1 MKRTLHELVRGSL
14 GVLSPRDLDW
24 RHHEGTR
31 GREERKGKGK
41 GETRPG
47 VVGCWVCLLCLCLPS
62 TTPLDVS
69 SSGGVKRRF
78 HWIVGLGI
86 CSMMMLVLRHFTR
99 FGREFGRNTATARVD
114 DLFG

>member
-1 MKRTLHELVRGSL
+1 MKRTLHEPVRGSL

-24 RHHEGTR
+24 RHHEVIR

-69 SSGGVKRRF
+69 SSGAGVKRRF
-78 HWIVGLGI
+78 PLDRGVG
-86 CSMMMLVLRHFTR
+86 
-99 FGREFGRNTATARVD
+99 
-114 DLFG
+114 DLFDDDARSPSFHSFRS